1 MEEVGSATPHPP
13 TPRHSSRQLGTQ
25 GGREPSWRASSARAG
40 RSHLDASVG
49 HRGKSPERPFLPLG
63 LPCCP
68 WASLRP
74 RSPCH
79 RRPGQGC
86 MNCWGGKDGARKGK
100 SVFSRGIRES
110 TQMERT
116 PARCSHLGDE
126 SLFMARTEGLGV
138 RGVISLRLPYG
149 QRCLCP

>member
-13 TPRHSSRQLGTQ
+13 APAILQD
-25 GGREPSWRASSARAG
+25 SW
-40 RSHLDASVG
+40 G
-49 HRGKSPERPFLPLG
+49 HREAENHPGG
-63 LPCCP
+63 LPQP
-68 WASLRP
+68 GQGEATLMLVWATAGNLQSGPFFPLASPAVPGASLRP

-100 SVFSRGIRES
+100 SVFSQGIRES